1 MNTELEFLNNLI
13 FRFRYMMDLDV
24 RILCRDV
31 LEEAQM
37 CMDRVKKSV
46 GLNYIELRKLKKI
59 VDEVAR

>member
-1 MNTELEFLNNLI
+1 
-13 FRFRYMMDLDV
+13 MDLDV